1 MTKSSTAGS
10 TNSKK
15 LQKTLTIYA
24 ALGIFCISAIVA
36 IASIIP
42 FYRQLI
48 QQEQRNLL
56 FAVKTRTLI
65 VEQFLSKAKD
75 VALQITSRTRAR
87 QQLEKYNQGQLPLT
101 ETVAVSNRILADALN
116 QSSEVVG
123 ITRLA
128 ANGTQ
133 VALVGLPIPRELW
146 AIPSVG
152 GEKTDLVGP
161 IALEGEDYLV
171 VGAAIVNPASER
183 VGTDLVLFKI
193 TPLQELVE
201 DYTGLGET
209 GETVMGSVRDGE
221 VRLFFSLRNDA
232 RADGGLLTAI
242 EKAVS
247 GETGIVSVEMDGTKA
262 AIAFGPIEDSNWGLA
277 VKMDGEELYRE
288 IDDRL
293 ARIAVLIVVF
303 SLLGAAG
310 MVLLLRPLAGAAI
323 VRTEGL
329 EKQVEEHSV
338 LVRYQT
344 EALEKQQ
351 RKSDF
356 IQQALE
362 QMEELRFSSREVAE
376 QTHAVGGAAKM
387 ASSSAL
393 EGTDAVEETL
403 DTMMNLKESVEAI
416 ARHLAQLDDSA
427 VEIGSITRLVSDFAK
442 QTNMLAL
449 NAAVEAARAGE
460 YGKGFSVVA
469 AEIRKL
475 ANQSRLSA
483 SKINTQVA
491 NIQTA
496 IDAAAIATD
505 GSIKNVN
512 CGVDIA
518 QKTTV
523 ALMEV
528 RQAINEVV
536 LSSQEISRSTGE
548 QAAAIQEV
556 VAAING
562 IDEATE
568 NKEFEKDFLN

>member
-1 MTKSSTAGS
+1 MTKSSTVGS

-15 LQKTLTIYA
+15 LQKALTIYA
-24 ALGIFCISAIVA
+24 AVGIFGISVIIA
-36 IASIIP
+36 IASIVP
-42 FYRQLI
+42 FYRQLL

-65 VEQFLSKAKD
+65 VEEFLSKAKD

-87 QQLEKYNQGQLPLT
+87 ERLEEYNQGQLSST
-101 ETVAVSNRILADALN
+101 ELVAFNNRILIDALD
-116 QSSEVVG
+116 QSSEAVG

-128 ANGTQ
+128 ANGIRVG
-133 VALVGLPIPRELW
+133 VAGLPIPREFW
-146 AIPSVG
+146 AIPPAR
-152 GEKTDLVGP
+152 GEKTKIIGP
-161 IALEGEDYLV
+161 IRLQGEDYLV
-171 VGAAIVNPASER
+171 VGAAIVNPLSQR
-183 VGTDLVLFKI
+183 VGTDIVLFKI
-193 TPLQELVE
+193 SSLQQLVR
-201 DYTGLGET
+201 DDTGLGET
-209 GETVMGSVRDGE
+209 GETVLGSVGDRQ
-221 VRLFFSLRNDA
+221 VRLLFPLRNDGSA
-232 RADGGLLTAI
+232 SEGLVRAI
-242 EKAVS
+242 EKAVL
-247 GETGIVSVEMDGTKA
+247 GEMGILELEKNGSE
-262 AIAFGPIEDSNWGLA
+262 AIAFGPIEDINWGLA
-277 VKMDGEELYRE
+277 VKMNREELYGQ

-310 MVLLLRPLAGAAI
+310 MVLLLRPLAGKAI
-323 VRTEGL
+323 VRAQRL
-329 EKQVEEHSV
+329 EEQVEEHSV
-338 LVRYQT
+338 LVRNQA
-344 EALEKQQ
+344 EALEKQR
-351 RKSDF
+351 RKSDY

-376 QTHAVGGAAKM
+376 QTQSVGGAAKM
-387 ASSSAL
+387 ALSSTDG
-393 EGTDAVEETL
+393 GTEAVEETL
-403 DTMMNLKESVEAI
+403 ERMKNIKESIEAI
-416 ARHLAQLDDSA
+416 ARHLAQLGDSA
-427 VEIGSITRLVSDFAK
+427 VEISSITKLASDFAN

-496 IDAAAIATD
+496 VDATAIATD

-512 CGVDIA
+512 LGVNVA
-518 QKTTV
+518 EKTTV

-536 LSSQEISRSTGE
+536 LSSQEISRSTRE
-548 QAAAIQEV
+548 QAAAIQQV
-556 VAAING
+556 VTAING
-562 IDEATE
+562 IER
-568 NKEFEKDFLN
+568 